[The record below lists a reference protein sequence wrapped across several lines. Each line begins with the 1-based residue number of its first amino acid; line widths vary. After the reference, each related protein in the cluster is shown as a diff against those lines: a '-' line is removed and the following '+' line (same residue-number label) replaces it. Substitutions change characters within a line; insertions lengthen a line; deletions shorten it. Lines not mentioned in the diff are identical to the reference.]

1 MAEKSREKKAADR
14 EKFRRER
21 ELNDIRRICGR
32 AEGRRL
38 IWRIFTRAHI
48 YETTFTGEALAGSFK
63 EGERNLGLFL
73 LADLME
79 AAPERLME
87 MMKEADAEAKKEA
100 DPPKEELHADDTP
113 E

>member
-1 MAEKSREKKAADR
+1 MASTPERKKQDR
-14 EKFRRER
+14 EKTRRDR

-32 AEGRRL
+32 SEGRRL
-38 IWRIFTRAHI
+38 FWRIFTRAHI
-48 YETTFTGEALAGSFK
+48 YETTFTGDPLAGAFK

-79 AAPERLME
+79 AAPDRLME
-87 MMKEADAEAKKEA
+87 MMKEAEAESKKEA
-100 DPPKEELHADDTP
+100 DPPKEEGNDDAS